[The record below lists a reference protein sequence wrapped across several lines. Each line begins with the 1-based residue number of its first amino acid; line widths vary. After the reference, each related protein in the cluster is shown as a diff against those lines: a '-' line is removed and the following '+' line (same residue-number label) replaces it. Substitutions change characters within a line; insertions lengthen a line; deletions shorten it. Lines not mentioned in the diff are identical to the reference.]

1 MYRSP
6 FHRRQGN
13 QPNDQGRM
21 YSEGRGLE
29 GRERMKEGIA
39 THTEISDPGRGKH
52 QEWAGL
58 LFGFLLNLK
67 IIDAETLPLASQ
79 GL

>member
-13 QPNDQGRM
+13 HPNDQGRM

>member
-1 MYRSP
+1 M
-6 FHRRQGN
+6 
-13 QPNDQGRM
+13 
-21 YSEGRGLE
+21 E

-79 GL
+79 GRRGHLEVWSTCVVKASM

>member
-1 MYRSP
+1 
-6 FHRRQGN
+6 
-13 QPNDQGRM
+13 M

-58 LFGFLLNLK
+58 LFGFLLK
-67 IIDAETLPLASQ
+67 IIDAETLPLASE